1 LYEMVKGS
9 IVRIEGDIRRDS
21 EEIRMELEL

>member
-1 LYEMVKGS
+1 MYEMVKES
-9 IVRIEGDIRRDS
+9 IVRKEGDIRRDS